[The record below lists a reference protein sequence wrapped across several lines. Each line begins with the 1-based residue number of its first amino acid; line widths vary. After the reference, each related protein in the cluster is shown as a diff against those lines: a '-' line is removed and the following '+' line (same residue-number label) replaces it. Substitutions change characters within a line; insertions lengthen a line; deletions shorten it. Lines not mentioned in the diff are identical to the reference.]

1 MDLNQAYADGYTQIL
16 YMNLFTFRSILE
28 ASYDIK
34 PDGGGGGGKKML
46 RHPSPEAGK
55 WKRMTLT
62 NRETERGEDMTLSI
76 VK

>member
-1 MDLNQAYADGYTQIL
+1 MCLKI
-16 YMNLFTFRSILE
+16 E

-46 RHPSPEAGK
+46 RHPSPKSEK
-55 WKRMTLT
+55 WKRMTQT
-62 NRETERGEDMTLSI
+62 SRETERGEDVTLPI

>member
-1 MDLNQAYADGYTQIL
+1 
-16 YMNLFTFRSILE
+16 LE

-46 RHPSPEAGK
+46 RHPSPKAGK

-62 NRETERGEDMTLSI
+62 SRETERGEDMTLSI
-76 VK
+76 VKKN